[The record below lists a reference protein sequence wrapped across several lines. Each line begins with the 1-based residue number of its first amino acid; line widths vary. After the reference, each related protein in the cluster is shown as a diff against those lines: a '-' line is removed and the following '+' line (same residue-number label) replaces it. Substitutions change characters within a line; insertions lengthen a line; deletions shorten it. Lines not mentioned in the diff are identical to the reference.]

1 MDTVILGVVVAVL
14 VVILAALMYA
24 KQAGSEESKTRQ
36 RRNVPQPGQAAPEGV
51 RGPGGRRG
59 GARMRRPA
67 PSNSPSN
74 NQQGGDG
81 SDDDNS
87 DHEGG
92 PIDPPSGKIGKKSCQ
107 GSNGTRKGGAQ
118 EAKKKK

>member
-1 MDTVILGVVVAVL
+1 MYYYYYVLRILIVNFVL
-14 VVILAALMYA
+14 VSNGIDFFNSHFW
-24 KQAGSEESKTRQ
+24 QAGSEESKTRQ

-67 PSNSPSN
+67 APSNSPSN

-81 SDDDNS
+81 PDDDN
-87 DHEGG
+87 
-92 PIDPPSGKIGKKSCQ
+92 
-107 GSNGTRKGGAQ
+107 R
-118 EAKKKK
+118 